1 METFSVCPPPSGFKD
16 WNEAHMANEDL
27 FQWVTEKTTAYDFE
41 YQIKA
46 QMD

>member
-1 METFSVCPPPSGFKD
+1 MNTFSICPPPSGFKD
-16 WNEAHMANEDL
+16 WNEAHAAGEDL
-27 FQWVTEKTTAYDFE
+27 HQWIVEKATFYDFE